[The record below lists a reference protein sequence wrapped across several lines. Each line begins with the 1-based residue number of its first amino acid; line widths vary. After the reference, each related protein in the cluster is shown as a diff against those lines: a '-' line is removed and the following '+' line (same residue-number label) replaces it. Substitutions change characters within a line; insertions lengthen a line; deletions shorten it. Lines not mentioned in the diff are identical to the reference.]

1 MGYVYTNVE
10 IGIDSFL
17 DQCDDDDIQEVI
29 EYIQDEYP
37 ELLRYKDVGK
47 EKLGNLE
54 LEYQSQLNQLIE
66 HVYKFTKEEEQ
77 FLETMFRKYL

>member
-10 IGIDSFL
+10 INIDDFL